1 MGATT
6 TSTEIRVTDG
16 KARLTLPRAFAN
28 ATLLLEVRGDN
39 EIVIRKAK
47 VVPLGDADLQPER
60 ITLSEKGWAA
70 FVAAIE
76 NPPKPNAELKKL
88 FRDFPPS
95 G

>member
-1 MGATT
+1 MAPEAP
-6 TSTEIRVTDG
+6 EIRVTDS

-28 ATLLLEVRGDN
+28 ATLLLDVRSDN

-47 VVPLGDADLQPER
+47 VVPLGDAGLQPER

-70 FVAAIE
+70 FVEAIE

-95 G
+95 E